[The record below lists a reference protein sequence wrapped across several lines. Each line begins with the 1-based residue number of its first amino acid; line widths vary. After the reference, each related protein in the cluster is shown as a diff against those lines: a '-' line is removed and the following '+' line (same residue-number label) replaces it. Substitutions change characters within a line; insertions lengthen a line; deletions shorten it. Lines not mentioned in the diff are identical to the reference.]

1 MNKQRSVELG
11 AVQKEFCDK
20 CGMLKKESNGCCHD
34 DVKVVK
40 LQQDTQPTKILLS
53 SLELNVPVTLVSQH
67 LILPFYNFTKTNIP
81 TTFQPPPLQEDN
93 LCVTNSVFRI

>member
-11 AVQKEFCDK
+11 AVQKDFCDK

-40 LQQDTQPTKILLS
+40 LQQDTQPAKILMPS
-53 SLELNVPVTLVSQH
+53 FELHVPVTLVSQH
-67 LILPFYNFTKTNIP
+67 LISPFYNFTRSSEP
-81 TTFQPPPLQEDN
+81 ASFQPPPLQQDD
-93 LCVTNSVFRI
+93 LCVANSVFRI